1 MSVSNCRKLL
11 TRKSL
16 LLKQVRHLNLLEC
29 HSKDLLRR
37 HGVNIQDFRL
47 VEDVRS
53 ATSILKD
60 LNFKEYVIKAQILA
74 GGRGLGHF
82 DNGFKSGVHFTSN
95 VQDIP
100 PILEKMI
107 GQRLIT
113 KQTPKTGISVN
124 KVMVAKSVN
133 IVRET
138 YFCIVQ
144 DRLHNGPVVI
154 ISPSGGTDIENV
166 AAKTPHLVKTI
177 PIDIHEGKDLVVN
190 IVVVYEWL
198 ILINYYILIF
208 IIFFFSS

>member
-1 MSVSNCRKLL
+1 MSVSNCRKLF
-11 TRKSL
+11 TPKPL
-16 LLKQVRHLNLLEC
+16 LLKHVRHLNLLEC

-53 ATSILKD
+53 ATNILKD

-82 DNGFKSGVHFTSN
+82 DNGFKSGVHFTKN

-133 IVRET
+133 IKRET

-154 ISPSGGTDIENV
+154 LSPSGGTDIENV
-166 AAKTPHLVKTI
+166 AAKTPHLVRTI
-177 PIDIHEGKDLVVN
+177 PIDIHEGK
-190 IVVVYEWL
+190 
-198 ILINYYILIF
+198 
-208 IIFFFSS
+208 